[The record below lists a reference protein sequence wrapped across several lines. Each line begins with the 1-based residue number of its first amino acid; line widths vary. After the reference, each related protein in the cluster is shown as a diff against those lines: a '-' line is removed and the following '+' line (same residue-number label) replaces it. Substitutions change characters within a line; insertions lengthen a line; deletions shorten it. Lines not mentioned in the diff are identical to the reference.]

1 VLKFLRQVF
10 SESAVYGVAAVL
22 GQIAPFLLVPI
33 FTRNLGQDGV
43 GIVSLV
49 NSIIAFLSI
58 LAALALDNSAHRF
71 FWDSED
77 ARDRAV
83 TFATWFWMFLA
94 ASVFLG
100 VLTVLLAA
108 PVSVFANVPLARE
121 SLVLGGLSLPFRVSQ
136 NVLINW
142 FRVKRLPV
150 YAVIFGFG
158 GTLVLLAC
166 SILFVAVYDRGV
178 SGVFEAQLVS
188 GVLVTLAGL
197 PLMRAWGSP
206 TLISLARL
214 QAMLKYAAPL
224 IPAGL
229 AAWALNLSDRWILQ
243 FSLSSAEVGL
253 YQVASTVAMG
263 VGLPVLAFQ
272 QAWGPFA
279 LSIVNRPGV
288 QRIYAVVMVS
298 FALLA
303 CVAACLI
310 SVFSSEITVWLASGG
325 FDSAASSVTYL
336 ALAQILTG
344 LGVVAAIGLNIIK
357 QNAPIA
363 VALFV
368 AAGVKIALTIVL
380 LPLLGRDGAALA
392 MLASQIVMTG
402 MVFFAA
408 QRAYPIPY
416 LFLEVGVMLVGTGI
430 FCVFARNFPSGT
442 AEKPLVVIVF
452 LLMVGAAVFWRVR
465 RFVMIGSVSAVDSP
479 PARRT

>member
-1 VLKFLRQVF
+1 MLKFLRQVF

-83 TFATWFWMFLA
+83 TFGTWFWMFLGT
-94 ASVFLG
+94 SVILG

-108 PVSVFANVPLARE
+108 PVSVLAHVPLARE

-150 YAVIFGFG
+150 YAVVFGLG

-166 SILFVAVYDRGV
+166 SVLLVAVYDRGV
-178 SGVFEAQLVS
+178 SGVFEAQLAS
-188 GVLVTLAGL
+188 GILVTVAGL
-197 PLMRAWGSP
+197 PLMRVWGSP
-206 TLISLARL
+206 KLISLARL

-288 QRIYAVVMVS
+288 QRVYAVVMVS
-298 FALLA
+298 FALLS

-310 SVFSSEITVWLASGG
+310 SVFSSEITVWLASRG
-325 FDSAASSVTYL
+325 FVSAASSVVFL
-336 ALAQILTG
+336 ALAQVLTG
-344 LGVVAAIGLNIIK
+344 LGVVAAIGLNIAK

-368 AAGVKIALTIVL
+368 AAGIKIALTFLL
-380 LPLLGRDGAALA
+380 LPLLGRDGAAMA
-392 MLASQIVMTG
+392 TVVSQFVMTVI
-402 MVFFAA
+402 VFYAA
-408 QRAYPIPY
+408 QKVYPIPY
-416 LFLEVGVMLVGTGI
+416 LFLEVCWLLLFTGV
-430 FCVFARNFPSGT
+430 FCFFARGIPGA
-442 AEKPLVVIVF
+442 AERLVLLVAF
-452 LLMVGAAVFWRVR
+452 LLVACTAVFWRVR
-465 RFVMIGSVSAVDSP
+465 RFAMIALVSEVDSS
-479 PARRT
+479 PARRI